1 MQRRHILL
9 ATLGLAGAAK
19 AATRSTEALQWR
31 QRAML
36 GLGTTLTLR
45 AAHADA
51 AQLERAL
58 DAAVEAIRRVEA
70 SMNLHSADSEL
81 VRLNRQGFLDDPSE
95 ELLKVLQAAQRVAR
109 RSAGQF
115 DVTVQPL
122 WALYDQARQA
132 GRLPSPADIAA
143 AKQRVGWQHLHVG
156 PQRIELRRPGM
167 ALTCNG
173 IAQGRAA
180 DAAREAL
187 QRHGVVNAL
196 INAGEYASLGH
207 NERDLAWTLGIED
220 PRDEHRLLAALRS
233 DGRAVAT
240 SADNRSAF
248 SLDHRHHH
256 IFDPATGDSP
266 PEISSVT
273 VLAPSAML
281 ADALTKVM
289 FVAGPKRISGLA
301 QAWQVGVLWVDK
313 AGNWQ
318 ATPDIAKVQRH
329 QSQPR

>member
-19 AATRSTEALQWR
+19 AATRTGEPLQWR
-31 QRAML
+31 HRAML

-51 AQLERAL
+51 AQVERAL
-58 DAAVEAIRRVEA
+58 DAAIGAIRRVEA

-81 VRLNRQGFLDDPSE
+81 VRLNQQGYLDDPSDD
-95 ELLKVLQAAQRVAR
+95 LLAVLQAAQRVSR
-109 RSAGQF
+109 RSGGRF

-122 WALYDQARQA
+122 WALYDQTRRE
-132 GRLPSPADIAA
+132 GRLPTGVEIQAV
-143 AKQRVGWQHLHVG
+143 KQRMGWQHLHID

-187 QRHGVVNAL
+187 QRQGVVNAL
-196 INAGEYASLGH
+196 INAGEYAAIGH
-207 NERDLAWTLGIED
+207 NEQDRAWTLGIED
-220 PRDEHRLLAALRS
+220 PRDEHRVLTALHS

-240 SADNRSAF
+240 SADNRSTF
-248 SLDHRHHH
+248 SPDHKHHH

-266 PEISSVT
+266 PDLSSVS
-273 VLAPSAML
+273 VLAPTAML

-289 FVAGPKRISGLA
+289 FVAGPKRIPGLA
-301 QAWQVGVLWVDK
+301 KAWQVGVLWVDK

-318 ATPDIAKVQRH
+318 ATPDIAKAQSH

>member
-9 ATLGLAGAAK
+9 ATLGLAGAAA
-19 AATRSTEALQWR
+19 AATGPAEALQWR
-31 QRAML
+31 RRALL

-45 AAHADA
+45 AAHPDA

-70 SMNLHSADSEL
+70 AMNLHRADSEL
-81 VRLNRQGFLDDPSE
+81 VRLNQQGTLDNPSE
-95 ELLKVLQAAQRVAR
+95 ELLTVLQMAQAVSR
-109 RSAGQF
+109 RSQGQF

-122 WALYDQARQA
+122 WALYDRARRDN
-132 GRLPSPADIAA
+132 RLPTAEEIGH
-143 AKQRVGWQHLHVG
+143 AKRCVGWQGVDIS
-156 PQRIELRRPGM
+156 PRRIALRHPGM

-187 QRHGVVNAL
+187 RRHGVANAL
-196 INAGEYASLGH
+196 INAGEYAAMGH
-207 NERDLAWTLGIED
+207 NEHHRAWTLGIED
-220 PRDEHRLLAALRS
+220 PHDEQRLLAALHS

-248 SLDHRHHH
+248 TADRRHHH

-266 PEISSVT
+266 PELSSVT

-289 FVAGPKRISGLA
+289 FIAGPQRIAALA
-301 QAWQVGVLWVDK
+301 KDWQVGVLWIDK
-313 AGNWQ
+313 AGRWQ
-318 ATPDIAKVQRH
+318 ATPNISIA
-329 QSQPR
+329 